1 MFRLKTLVLILLA
14 LLTFSPASAQAPAPL
29 VSLGSS
35 PELGKFLVG
44 KDGMTL
50 YLFTPDPLNQ
60 TVCYE
65 GCAKAWPPLLVES
78 ADKLTVAEGIPGKF
92 GTLTRKDWTLQVTYN
107 GIALYYWFKDKQ
119 AGETTGQRVGR
130 VWWVVA
136 PATVYAQPIPTLGNV
151 LVGPTGM
158 TLYMFTKDAPDT
170 SNCTDKCAEA
180 WPPLLV
186 KSADAFV
193 PGLNLRGKFGT
204 TKRKDD
210 TLQVTYNGMPLYY
223 WKEDKVPG
231 DASGE
236 NVGKV
241 WFTVVP
247 ETVATSKDKT
257 LGDLLVTNDGMTLY
271 TFAKDT
277 PGVSACTGDCAKT
290 WPPFTVGALD
300 RLAVSA
306 GITGKLETLKR
317 EDGSLQVTYNGKP
330 LYLFAKDAAPGSTSG
345 QNVGDVWAVVAP

>member
-1 MFRLKTLVLILLA
+1 
-14 LLTFSPASAQAPAPL
+14 
-29 VSLGSS
+29 
-35 PELGKFLVG
+35 
-44 KDGMTL
+44 
-50 YLFTPDPLNQ
+50 
-60 TVCYE
+60 
-65 GCAKAWPPLLVES
+65 
-78 ADKLTVAEGIPGKF
+78 
-92 GTLTRKDWTLQVTYN
+92 
-107 GIALYYWFKDKQ
+107 
-119 AGETTGQRVGR
+119 